1 MTLLKPGGMFIGS
14 VPTTPTVD
22 ANPHHLHDFTEAS
35 FRQLLAT
42 HQVQEK
48 ASFQQ
53 TQSFNPITV
62 LSRKES
68 RLSDFLQKYG
78 PILFRASSSL
88 VATILGNLTISILK
102 PLYNHRMASP
112 ALSVIPNTLIVPL
125 PWIA

>member
-1 MTLLKPGGMFIGS
+1 MALLKPGGMFIGS
-14 VPTTPTVD
+14 VPTPPTVD

-35 FRQLLAT
+35 FRQLLAS

-68 RLSDFLQKYG
+68 RLSDLRKNMVQYYFSHPLALLQR
-78 PILFRASSSL
+78 F
-88 VATILGNLTISILK
+88 
-102 PLYNHRMASP
+102 
-112 ALSVIPNTLIVPL
+112 
-125 PWIA
+125 